1 MKGTNELRLNEATMV
16 EALQYWLN
24 AQMAAGMAPAVTG
37 CSVERG
43 TGSGLEFIVRLTD
56 PEAVA

>member
-24 AQMAAGMAPAVTG
+24 AQMAAGKAPCVSG
-37 CSVERG
+37 ISVERNVG
-43 TGSGLEFIVRLTD
+43 INEFVIRLTE